1 MDGQVM
7 SLLSG
12 FSNFH
17 IVCIILDVRLCKPA
31 EFQYAWHVAAVK
43 TDIIPGQNSPLL
55 SGGKGFQLSKVIQDQ
70 AVRTHGLFVKF
81 PYLLFL

>member
-1 MDGQVM
+1 M

-55 SGGKGFQLSKVIQDQ
+55 SLSVSYTHLDVYKRQLYLFSNPVRHITLPQVLRQ
-70 AVRTHGLFVKF
+70 AGE
-81 PYLLFL
+81 